1 MRTGHVKRLPTIEQ
15 QNIVCA
21 AWMEVNPQ
29 VCQPEQKIT
38 VTFKIDVKGKKTDF
52 LGLYSSEQFK
62 PGTPPHVAVC
72 TLAIGFEEQ
81 GG

>member
-38 VTFKIDVKGKKTDF
+38 VTLPGGDVAI
-52 LGLYSSEQFK
+52 S
-62 PGTPPHVAVC
+62 GTAAQRVMSGPARFVYEGEINFDV
-72 TLAIGFEEQ
+72 
-81 GG
+81 